1 MLIGAACVLAV
12 AVAVG
17 VGVGRSHSPSGGASA
32 RRALATSGTQH
43 AAVPA
48 TTSAGAGAAVPVSTA
63 PAATAATPVHPGTN
77 RIPILMYHVIQTPG
91 PTVAFPGLWVP
102 PAEFADQMH
111 SLRRAGFTAITMD
124 QAWGYWKYGALLP
137 KHPVIV
143 TFDNGYASQYTN
155 ALPILRAMHWV
166 AVMNLQ
172 LSLHAPEG
180 LTPKQVR
187 GMIAAGWELDSQTF
201 THPDLDTAS
210 AAKLQYEI
218 VEARRRTQR
227 NYGVPVNWFCYPSG
241 HYNPRVVQ
249 VVKQAGFLGSVT
261 VVPGWGSKLDT
272 YRLARLRVLGG
283 TSGAALVDQ
292 VLANKNN
299 PLPPIAYPPGA

>member
-1 MLIGAACVLAV
+1 VAAV
-12 AVAVG
+12 AFGA
-17 VGVGRSHSPSGGASA
+17 GRSTSPTGQASSGQPAAPRTAHASPTTAASA
-32 RRALATSGTQH
+32 AAATS
-43 AAVPA
+43 
-48 TTSAGAGAAVPVSTA
+48 
-63 PAATAATPVHPGTN
+63 TPSMTVHPGTN

-111 SLRRAGFTAITMD
+111 SLRRAGFVAITMD
-124 QAWGYWKYGALLP
+124 QAWGYWKYGAQLP
-137 KHPVIV
+137 PHPVIV
-143 TFDNGYASQYTN
+143 TFDNGYASQYTE

-201 THPDLDTAS
+201 THADLVTAS
-210 AAKLQYEI
+210 PAKLQYEI
-218 VEARRRTQR
+218 VEARRRTRR
-227 NYGVPVNWFCYPSG
+227 NYGVAVNWFCYPSG
-241 HYNPRVVQ
+241 HYNSRVIS
-249 VVKQAGFLGSVT
+249 VVRQAGFLGSVT
-261 VVPGWGSKLDT
+261 VVPGWGSKLDP

-283 TSGAALVDQ
+283 TSGQSLVAQ
-292 VLANKNN
+292 VRANKGN
-299 PLPPIAYPPGA
+299 PLPPPAYPPGA